1 MIKNHSSK
9 PPTHISHLQIQHH
22 SHSET
27 SFYTGIFTEKLILFV
42 FLFTNKRSF
51 SKYNI
56 YYLNCERSPSLSVST
71 LYRKMC
77 MYSV

>member
-27 SFYTGIFTEKLILFV
+27 SFYTEIFQKNYIYC
-42 FLFTNKRSF
+42 F
-51 SKYNI
+51 SKYI
-56 YYLNCERSPSLSVST
+56 
-71 LYRKMC
+71 
-77 MYSV
+77 

>member
-27 SFYTGIFTEKLILFV
+27 SFYTEIFTEKLYLLFFFSRMKGV
-42 FLFTNKRSF
+42 FPSI
-51 SKYNI
+51 YNI
-56 YYLNCERSPSLSVST
+56 LIVNDL
-71 LYRKMC
+71 LA
-77 MYSV
+77 